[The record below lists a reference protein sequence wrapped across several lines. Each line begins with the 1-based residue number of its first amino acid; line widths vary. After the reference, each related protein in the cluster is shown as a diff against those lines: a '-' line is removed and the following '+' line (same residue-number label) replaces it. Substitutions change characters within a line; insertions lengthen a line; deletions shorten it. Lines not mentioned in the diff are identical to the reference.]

1 MLWAELD
8 PYDRFRAAA
17 DAGFRQV
24 EMLFPHELD
33 ANELE
38 RTLSQLGLEMVLFDP
53 AAGDWKGGERGLMC
67 LPDRDDEFL
76 ESVRSAL
83 VLAQRL
89 GTRKINIL
97 SGIPDAST
105 PDDVTHKTLLRNLR
119 QSAELAAKSGVEVL
133 VENINQVDVPGY
145 WINTVDKA
153 VSIIK
158 AAGHSNIGLQL
169 DQYHA
174 SMSGED
180 PVEALRQNFGLI
192 AHVQIADAPGRHE
205 PGTGS
210 APIQRFLAELDE
222 AAYAGF
228 VGLEYRPAGST
239 DEGLGWIKAL
249 GSPASA

>member
-1 MLWAELD
+1 
-8 PYDRFRAAA
+8 
-17 DAGFRQV
+17 
-24 EMLFPHELD
+24 MLFPHELD
-33 ANELE
+33 ATKLE
-38 RTLSQLGLEMVLFDP
+38 RTLSLLGLEMVLFDP

-67 LPDRDDEFL
+67 LPDREDEFL

-83 VLAQRL
+83 VLARRL
-89 GTRKINIL
+89 GTRNINIL
-97 SGIPDAST
+97 AGIPDAST
-105 PDDVTHKTLLRNLR
+105 RDEVTQETLLRNLR
-119 QSAELAAKSGVEVL
+119 QSAELAAERGVAVL

-145 WINTVDKA
+145 SINTVDKA

-180 PVEALRQNFGLI
+180 PVEALRENFGLI
-192 AHVQIADAPGRHE
+192 AHVQIADTPGRHE

-228 VGLEYRPAGST
+228 VGLEYRPLGST

-249 GSPASA
+249 GSSASA

>member
-1 MLWAELD
+1 MLWAQLD
-8 PYDRFRAAA
+8 PFDRFRAAA
-17 DAGFRQV
+17 DAGFHHV

-33 ANELE
+33 AKRLE
-38 RTLSQLGLEMVLFDP
+38 RTLSLLGLEMVLFDP

-67 LPDRDDEFL
+67 LPDREDEFL

-89 GTRKINIL
+89 GTRNINIL
-97 SGIPDAST
+97 AGIPDAST
-105 PDDVTHKTLLRNLR
+105 PDEVTQRTLLRNLR
-119 QSAELAAKSGVEVL
+119 QSAELAAERRVEVL

-153 VSIIK
+153 VSVIK
-158 AAGHSNIGLQL
+158 SAGHTNIGLQL

-180 PVEALRQNFGLI
+180 PVEALRKNFGLI

-210 APIQRFLAELDE
+210 APIQHFLAELDE
-222 AAYAGF
+222 AAYGGF

-239 DEGLGWIKAL
+239 DEGLGGIKAF
-249 GSPASA
+249 GSPAPA